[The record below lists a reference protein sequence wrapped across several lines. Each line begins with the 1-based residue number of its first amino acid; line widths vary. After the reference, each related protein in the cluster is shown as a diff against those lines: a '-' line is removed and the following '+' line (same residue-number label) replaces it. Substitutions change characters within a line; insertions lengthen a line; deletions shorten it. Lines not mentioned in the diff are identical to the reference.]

1 MSLEDFPGG
10 EVRMKCEIGKTGGVV
25 LKPSQGPGRV
35 GPIFA
40 DGGVGL
46 GAGRYSFVGE
56 EINL

>member
-1 MSLEDFPGG
+1 
-10 EVRMKCEIGKTGGVV
+10 MKCEMGKTGGVV
-25 LKPSQGPGRV
+25 PKPSRGPGRV

-46 GAGRYSFVGE
+46 GSRRYSFVGE